1 MKRSERAGGIADGDD
16 GYARADAA
24 ALLLGE
30 DRGRDGAR
38 VADPADQH
46 SGSAVRCGGDQR
58 GRGRLGIRSQNVAEL
73 DGVDGRRRQAQ
84 DVDHHD
90 DVGRREAGEA
100 LDTPFEADLIRGLI
114 ERMLRHHDS
123 LGGHGVNP
131 AAA

>member
-1 MKRSERAGGIADGDD
+1 MR
-16 GYARADAA
+16 
-24 ALLLGE
+24 
-30 DRGRDGAR
+30 
-38 VADPADQH
+38 
-46 SGSAVRCGGDQR
+46 RCC
-58 GRGRLGIRSQNVAEL
+58 GRLGIRSQDVAEL

-123 LGGHGVNP
+123 LGGHGVKP
-131 AAA
+131 CRGIGGAAGAVTH